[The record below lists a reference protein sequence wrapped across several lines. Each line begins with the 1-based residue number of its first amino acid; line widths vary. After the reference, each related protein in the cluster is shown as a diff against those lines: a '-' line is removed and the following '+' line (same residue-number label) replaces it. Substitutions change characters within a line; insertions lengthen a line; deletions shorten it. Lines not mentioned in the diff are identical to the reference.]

1 MKTLIVKNNQSS
13 RKTFFRISAPLFLL
27 LILISCQ
34 AGSASIKTGFDTPI
48 PTPDGLTL
56 ETTVQPEITG
66 PKFTPASELYT
77 VVGII
82 TGQSLAIYQDS
93 TSESN
98 IIGQVPPAGI
108 NLRPTSN
115 ILNIDGSNWIQ
126 IQFDDQ
132 IGWVDFSFLAEQHGN
147 LPIELIQLGQTALSA
162 IKSYRYDQL
171 QKIIHPDL
179 CLRFSPYSY
188 LNSSNLT
195 FCGSEIDLAAAS
207 EDLLIWGSY
216 DGTGNPINLSFED
229 YHEEFVYDQDY
240 FHSPIVG
247 YNTEVS
253 SGNSLNNIQE
263 IFPDGMMIEYYFPGF
278 DPQYG
283 GLDWRSIRLV
293 FVQHGMDWYLT
304 AIIHGEWTI

>member
-1 MKTLIVKNNQSS
+1 MKTLSVKNNQSS
-13 RKTFFRISAPLFLL
+13 RNLFIRISTPLFLL
-27 LILISCQ
+27 LILTSCQ
-34 AGSASIKTGFDTPI
+34 AASTRKKPRIDTPT
-48 PTPDGLTL
+48 PNPDGLSL

-66 PKFTPASELYT
+66 PELTPASELYT

-82 TGQSLAIYQDS
+82 PGESLALYQNS

-115 ILNIDGSNWIQ
+115 ILNLDGSTWIQ

-132 IGWVDFSFLAEQHGN
+132 IGWVDFSFLSEQHGN
-147 LPIELIQLGQTALSA
+147 LPVELIQLGQTVLSA
-162 IKSYRYDQL
+162 LKSYRYDQL
-171 QKIIHPDL
+171 EEIIHPDL
-179 CLRFSPYSY
+179 CLQFSPYAY
-188 LNSSNLT
+188 LNSSNMT
-195 FCGSEIDLAAAS
+195 FCRSEIALAAAS

-216 DGTGNPINLSFED
+216 DGTGNPINLSFEE

-240 FHSPIVG
+240 FHSLIVG

-263 IFPDGMMIEYYFPGF
+263 IFPGGMMIEYYFPGF

-293 FVQHGMDWYLT
+293 FVQLGMDWYLT

>member
-1 MKTLIVKNNQSS
+1 MKTLSVKNNQIS
-13 RKTFFRISAPLFLL
+13 RKIFIRISTPILLL
-27 LILISCQ
+27 LILTSCQ
-34 AGSASIKTGFDTPI
+34 AGSTRIKPEIETLTPN
-48 PTPDGLTL
+48 PDGLSI

-66 PKFTPASELYT
+66 PELTPASELYT

-82 TGQSLAIYQDS
+82 AGESLALYQDP
-93 TSESN
+93 TSDSY
-98 IIGQVPPAGI
+98 IIGQVPPAVN

-115 ILNIDGSNWIQ
+115 ILSLDGSSWIQ
-126 IQFDDQ
+126 VQLDDQ
-132 IGWVDFSFLAEQHGN
+132 VGWVDFSFLAEQHGN
-147 LPIELIQLGQTALSA
+147 IPVELIQLGQTVLSA

-171 QKIIHPDL
+171 RDIIHPDL

-195 FCGSEIDLAAAS
+195 FCGSEIDHAAVS

-216 DGTGNPINLSFED
+216 DGTGNPINLSFGE
-229 YHEEFVYDQDY
+229 YHEDFVYDQDY
-240 FHSPIVG
+240 FHCLIVG
-247 YNTEVS
+247 YNAEVS

-263 IFPDGMMIEYYFPGF
+263 IYPGGMMIEYYFPGF